1 MVLFLAALYYY
12 NQHCQQ
18 QQEQEDE
25 GVVKQPTTAHS
36 PSSVRTASTSASSSS
51 EEKEAWSQQLQHLGS
66 SLVETTVGRCTSP
79 NMAPSPQRTTTSTTT
94 TTLSTTMRTQSEAV
108 SGITSQVTPTRA
120 VSGFTSQ
127 SAWTEDGDMT
137 SSRYTHEESR
147 DYTQDYSTVDNDDDD
162 DAISDAFTDLDRTPQ
177 GVPAHVRDAWIDAV
191 FGETFPENTTTA
203 PSGLV
208 PGFAAYSAA
217 EVQLQPLSNEKLGLT
232 LSRLPLGI
240 HVRQVDPQSE
250 AAVVGVEPDSVLVSI
265 NGIPLLAEP
274 SKQALERLWQYQ
286 GCLAQTGDEAVDE
299 EGDPTMRHPVALRFW
314 KTGRGDYSVLLF
326 CPPPFGI
333 VWGPC
338 GNFALVKR
346 SYGAAAQA
354 GVPRGALVAAVQG
367 ESFRSMD
374 HTKTA
379 AQLRALQGANEPIRI
394 LLAVPPSDMRSGHYE
409 QQNNNNQTDPLP
421 AAPKSPQARRTIRT
435 DDGVEVKFH
444 ALEFSLFSN
453 LVCQTAVG
461 ACMDPRDPRRSL
473 TELAERVAAGRW
485 EEPSKNAVY
494 RAHRIV
500 SPCPKLPNL
509 LDYWNPL
516 ESLLYCLQMHQAYY
530 QLDRYTIPR
539 GDPLPMIR
547 AVVDAPFATEMTM
560 TFLLQFLS
568 VICIPSPSSGS
579 NSNTEEEKKTD
590 DKDASQ
596 KQAKELTSLLLKLS
610 RRDEGYCQRLYFLLR
625 SFISSL
631 ETRRP
636 AAGSKN
642 LLALMNCL
650 ELLRFAEKELST
662 GPNLLP
668 EVPTPSPE
676 ASPASFNK
684 DDDKKRSL
692 PFLRKK
698 KPSKAKARPNALT
711 AAVKIPETSSPG
723 GTPRSVVPSYSST
736 ERPREHVL
744 SQSPS
749 VMYEH
754 MSDFLTQLDSIC
766 GTVERSLQ
774 KSFRQKIADWAM
786 QPWSAS
792 KDTALAN
799 VTKVMRDSLAEVA
812 DNMLLV
818 NPVESSELLSAVDTE
833 ECYILPSAHFPILLT
848 FDVSERRASDSPAG
862 EERIYR
868 TTVEFVQ
875 LQHVNKFQSNS
886 YIVHAAVGGKI
897 NNTDPS
903 RCIDQ
908 ATTKHSWFAG
918 NKLVFDSR
926 SSWGAPQ
933 TLSLR
938 VSPQSE
944 GVVTTEEVSFGWM
957 DLQPCWST
965 VEDTEKT
972 YTVRQTVDLRD
983 PHEQK
988 FDESGFLPDDYKA
1001 TVTLEVKVTT
1011 ECVDFDQVD
1020 GFSRKRMLLYK
1031 HDDDLRQ
1038 EAFAVQFIRTCDR
1051 ILRATGLDM
1060 KLLTF
1065 QCVPVGTRRGFVEWV
1080 PGSVPLSE
1088 VCQPFLGSILETTGG
1103 LTKYESLR
1111 RLGGQQSESFQRL
1124 AGGQTGKRG
1133 TFANNPVADYL
1144 RSVAYDP
1151 EAPYLIRRD
1160 VMDTYVKSC
1169 AGYSVITYIL
1179 GVGDRHLDN
1188 LLLHQSGAFFHCDYS
1203 FLLGNDPKK
1212 YVPLRITEDMVH
1224 GMGGVESDNYA
1235 KFLSL
1240 ASAAFLALR
1249 RPEIVRVLL
1258 SMIRLMETSSLPD
1271 ITENQ
1276 SIEEAIM
1283 GVRERLRLDLTD
1295 DDAVVYMEELIER
1308 SLKDKIWIAVD
1319 AIHNLGK
1326 KF

>member
-1 MVLFLAALYYY
+1 MVLVLAALYYY
-12 NQHCQQ
+12 NQHLQQQ
-18 QQEQEDE
+18 QQEQHQQEAE
-25 GVVKQPTTAHS
+25 AEACPTTS
-36 PSSVRTASTSASSSS
+36 DTKKPDFSIDVPFVTRTTNSTTTASTNSWQEDLS
-51 EEKEAWSQQLQHLGS
+51 QHLEQIHRVGS
-66 SLVETTVGRCTSP
+66 SLVETTIGSCTSP
-79 NMAPSPQRTTTSTTT
+79 NNNHTMMESRMTTG
-94 TTLSTTMRTQSEAV
+94 LQSEETSV
-108 SGITSQVTPTRA
+108 TTIESRSQFTRSQYTRSQVTD
-120 VSGFTSQ
+120 
-127 SAWTEDGDMT
+127 E
-137 SSRYTHEESR
+137 Y
-147 DYTQDYSTVDNDDDD
+147 DD
-162 DAISDAFTDLDRTPQ
+162 DATGYCTSPGDA
-177 GVPAHVRDAWIDAV
+177 GVGVTVWTTPAHVRDAWIDAV
-191 FGETFPENTTTA
+191 FGQAFPEQRGR
-203 PSGLV
+203 GLV
-208 PGFAAYSAA
+208 EGFQPYSSFTATVTLPPSK
-217 EVQLQPLSNEKLGLT
+217 EQKLGLT
-232 LSRLPLGI
+232 LSRLPLGLYVR
-240 HVRQVDPQSE
+240 HVQPQSE
-250 AAVVGVEPDSVLVSI
+250 AALAGVDVDSVLVSI
-265 NGIPLLAEP
+265 NGIALLAEP

-286 GCLAQTGDEAVDE
+286 GHLKANDDVE
-299 EGDPTMRHPVALRFW
+299 ETPDPTMRDPVVMRFW
-314 KTGRGDYSVLLF
+314 KTGRGDYTVLLLS
-326 CPPPFGI
+326 PPPYGI
-333 VWGPC
+333 SWASC

-346 SYGAAAQA
+346 AYGAAAEA
-354 GVPRGALVAAVQG
+354 GITRGALVASVQE
-367 ESFRSMD
+367 ESLRVMD
-374 HTKTA
+374 HRGVA
-379 AQLRALQGANEPIRI
+379 EALRTLQESGEPKISI
-394 LLAVPPSDMRSGHYE
+394 MLAVPSPDMRAGYHE
-409 QQNNNNQTDPLP
+409 RKNNPESSPDQM
-421 AAPKSPQARRTIRT
+421 APVTAPPTARRTIKT

-444 ALEFSLFSN
+444 ALELALFSN

-461 ACMDPRDPRRSL
+461 ACIDPSDPRESL
-473 TELAERVAAGRW
+473 TEMAERVAAGRL
-485 EEPSKNAVY
+485 EEPSDRQTY
-494 RAHRIV
+494 RTSRVVA
-500 SPCPKLPNL
+500 PCPRLPDL
-509 LDYWNPL
+509 LAHWNPL
-516 ESLLYCLQMHQAYY
+516 ESLLFCVQMHQVQYNVEKY
-530 QLDRYTIPR
+530 QPQHTKS
-539 GDPLPMIR
+539 PLH
-547 AVVDAPFATEMTM
+547 VLQTLVETTHHATDLTM
-560 TFLLQFLS
+560 TFLLQFLA
-568 VICIPSPSSGS
+568 VICTPVPTLESAAM
-579 NSNTEEEKKTD
+579 EEKKNDETD
-590 DKDASQ
+590 IQ
-596 KQAKELTSLLLKLS
+596 QAKELTALLLKLS

-650 ELLRFAEKELST
+650 ELLRFAEKELSF
-662 GPNLLP
+662 GPHP
-668 EVPTPSPE
+668 IASVPPSARSASSPE
-676 ASPASFNK
+676 E
-684 DDDKKRSL
+684 DRRCVL
-692 PFLRKK
+692 PFRRKK
-698 KPSKAKARPNALT
+698 KSANKTKHRPDVT
-711 AAVKIPETSSPG
+711 GSTSMPEISNSSDLS
-723 GTPRSVVPSYSST
+723 TPRSVVTSYSAV
-736 ERPREHVL
+736 ERPREHAL

-754 MSDFLTQLDSIC
+754 MSDFLTQLDRIC

-799 VTKVMRDSLAEVA
+799 VTKVMRESLAEAA
-812 DNMLLV
+812 DRMLLV

-848 FDVSERRASDSPAG
+848 FDVSERRSSDCPVG

-868 TTVEFVQ
+868 TSVELIQ
-875 LQHVNKFQSNS
+875 LQHKSKFQSDS
-886 YIVHAAVGGKI
+886 YMVHAAVAGKI
-897 NNTDPS
+897 AVSDAS
-903 RCIDQ
+903 RCIDTE
-908 ATTKHSWFAG
+908 TTKHSWFSG

-938 VSPQSE
+938 VAPKTE
-944 GVVTTEEVSFGWM
+944 VATGEEVSFGWV
-957 DLQPCWST
+957 DLQPCW
-965 VEDTEKT
+965 EKVMDSERSFT
-972 YTVRQTVDLRD
+972 FRTSITLID
-983 PHEQK
+983 PHEQM
-988 FDESGFLPDDYKA
+988 FDEQGYLSDDYQPN
-1001 TVTLEVKVTT
+1001 VTLELKVKT
-1011 ECVDFDQVD
+1011 ECVEFDEVG

-1038 EAFAVQFIRTCDR
+1038 EAFAVQFIRTCDH
-1051 ILRATGLDM
+1051 ILKTAGLDL

-1088 VCQPFLGSILETTGG
+1088 VCQPFLGSILDSNDRVGANTDGGVPPSMFAKAG

-1124 AGGQTGKRG
+1124 AGGQVGKRG
-1133 TFANNPVADYL
+1133 DFANNPVADYL

-1151 EAPYLIRRD
+1151 DAPYLIRRD

-1203 FLLGNDPKK
+1203 FLLGSDPKK

-1276 SIEEAIM
+1276 PIEQAIL
-1283 GVRERLRLDLTD
+1283 GVRERLQLDLSPD
-1295 DDAVVYMEELIER
+1295 EAVVYMEEMIES
-1308 SLKDKIWIAVD
+1308 SLNSKIWIAVD